1 LCKFAFEEILIEA
14 FGKGVTKAVCGKRRL
29 QIKKKKETFR
39 EISFLYKAFVPKTG
53 VAKKKGLKL

>member
-1 LCKFAFEEILIEA
+1 LFCKFAFEEILIEA

-39 EISFLYKAFVPKTG
+39 EISFFIKLLFLRRVLPK
-53 VAKKKGLKL
+53 KRD